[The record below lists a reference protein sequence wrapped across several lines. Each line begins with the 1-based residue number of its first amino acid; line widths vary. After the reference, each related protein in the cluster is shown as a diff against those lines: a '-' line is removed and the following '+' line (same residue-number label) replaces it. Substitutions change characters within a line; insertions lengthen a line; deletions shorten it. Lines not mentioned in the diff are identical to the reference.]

1 LNISILNY
9 KNNKII
15 FSDKNQTLF
24 TKKILLY
31 NDKKISDFNILYS
44 KNIDKKLNKINMFYN
59 TIILINNTTE
69 KELIN
74 LIDKYF

>member
-1 LNISILNY
+1 MI
-9 KNNKII
+9 
-15 FSDKNQTLF
+15 
-24 TKKILLY
+24 
-31 NDKKISDFNILYS
+31 KKISDFNILYS

-74 LIDKYF
+74 LIDNYF